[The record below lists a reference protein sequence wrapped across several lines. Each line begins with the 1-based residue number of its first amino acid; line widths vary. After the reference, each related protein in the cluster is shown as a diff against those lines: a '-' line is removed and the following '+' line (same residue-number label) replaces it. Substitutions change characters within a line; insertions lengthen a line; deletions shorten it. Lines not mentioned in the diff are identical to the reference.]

1 MKNVGKGSFDESYI
15 EKFMREYIE
24 EKTECEELGRR
35 KDEEL
40 IINFDISYPDG
51 TTENITC
58 GNESN
63 IFETALSKDD
73 KKFKPEKYEK
83 INKNNIKQEPLEED
97 YGYNKV
103 NRYYT
108 DDDYKKIN
116 YYNNE
121 ECSKEEKK
129 KSKEKEIN
137 GNVIVYSTLNA
148 VGGMRIKGIKIN
160 LYKINGVS
168 PELIVSKE
176 TDVQGMVCFEN
187 IPEGNYR
194 VVEIIDKNYF
204 EKPVY
209 INWNEVNIC
218 EDNEEFIIYI
228 VNRIRVKNKC
238 Q

>member
-15 EKFMREYIE
+15 ERFMREYIE
-24 EKTECEELGRR
+24 EKTECEELGRQ

-40 IINFDISYPDG
+40 IINFDINYPDG
-51 TTENITC
+51 TTENIT
-58 GNESN
+58 GGSESN
-63 IFETALSKDD
+63 IFETALSKND
-73 KKFKPEKYEK
+73 KKFKCEKPEEIKK
-83 INKNNIKQEPLEED
+83 TKIKQSKLEENFV
-97 YGYNKV
+97 YNKA
-103 NRYYT
+103 NKYYT
-108 DDDYKKIN
+108 
-116 YYNNE
+116 NE
-121 ECSKEEKK
+121 ECKKNNNYYYDDECRKEEKRQ
-129 KSKEKEIN
+129 EKEIS

-160 LYKINGVS
+160 LYRINGVS
-168 PELIVSKE
+168 PELIISKE

-238 Q
+238 